1 MNKKEL
7 VKALIE
13 RMQNFGYFPSFTNV
27 KIFIREYEKLAKPES
42 QAGHAD
48 EAPRYLRNV
57 IARLR
62 ELPLHDREVWLKTI
76 MDEFEED
83 FCHSIWREGYEQGK
97 FEGAWVGEQLKD
109 ADKIRRELNKVTVP
123 QFVADWYEIHKDSFE
138 PDLFACIRDILSDGC
153 VANISEFEHWIL
165 GQKDSITTLINM
177 HQFGYKIEKEKRY
190 LVKMKGVNEECEYLV
205 FGELSNTWK
214 LRSFG
219 SFGELRKH
227 HTRKELEEAG
237 FGEVFNCPLFEVEE
251 VE

>member
-7 VKALIE
+7 TKKLIE

-109 ADKIRRELNKVTVP
+109 ADKIRQELNKPVVP
-123 QFVADWYEIHKDSFE
+123 QYVVDWYEKYKD
-138 PDLFACIRDILSDGC
+138 DLEYSIWDYMYSWDSQED
-153 VANISEFEHWIL
+153 SEFKNWFDCAKNNALHTI
-165 GQKDSITTLINM
+165 INM
-177 HQFGYKIEKEKRY
+177 HQFGYKVEKEKRY

-214 LRSFG
+214 LRSLG

-237 FGEVFNCPLFEVEE
+237 FGEVFNSPLFEVEE